1 MIAALVI
8 IGLVALQRL
17 GEVFYANRNTRALM
31 ARGAVE
37 IGARHYPLIVIL
49 HTAWLIAIVAFLP
62 RPVFINWYLIAVMV
76 VLQALRVWV
85 LVTLGP
91 YWTTRVITLPGAP
104 LITGGPFRLFRHP
117 NYMVVIGEIAVFP
130 LAFGEIGVAVV
141 FSILNAA
148 MLFWRIRVEE
158 SALAGR
164 RPEGQPNT
172 A

>member
-1 MIAALVI
+1 MTAALII

-17 GEVFYANRNTRALM
+17 GEVFYANRNTRALL

-37 IGARHYPLIVIL
+37 IGAKHYPLIVIL

-62 RPVFINWYLIAVMV
+62 HPVIVNWYLIAVMA

-104 LITGGPFRLFRHP
+104 LITGGPFRFFRHP
-117 NYMVVIGEIAVFP
+117 NYMVVIGEIAVLP
-130 LAFGEIGVAVV
+130 LAFGEVGVAVV

-158 SALAGR
+158 IALAGR
-164 RPEGQPNT
+164 RPNGQPNT